1 MNCMHRGHSQK
12 RAKRES
18 RPVKSVSVCDIKRMV
33 GLVYIEK
40 SLQEKLTLSEKSLFQ
55 PRLSSATGLE
65 ICRAQLPRLNGH
77 LHHAQ
82 LFRQLAFNRFFK
94 ARPAGCEKRHAM
106 ASPGQPQC

>member
-1 MNCMHRGHSQK
+1 MNCMHRGHSRK

-18 RPVKSVSVCDIKRMV
+18 RPVKSVSVCDIKRMA

-55 PRLSSATGLE
+55 PRLSSTTGLE

-77 LHHAQ
+77 HHHAQ
-82 LFRQLAFNRFFK
+82 SYSPLVFNRFYK
-94 ARPAGCEKRHAM
+94 VRAAACEERA
-106 ASPGQPQC
+106 